1 MINNFNPGF
10 DREKAAFIELA
21 NRGAGLAPIN
31 YLYAKKASFESILSP
46 IITGG
51 TAELYTI
58 YGKGIYSVNIVNSED
73 IITSRLK
80 WSNPFNNYY
89 AGFIAG
95 NLTQNTI
102 WRLPLQDG
110 NDGEVLSTNGSGSLS
125 FINVT
130 TGAAPIDAK
139 YILQIPN
146 EQLPNAQA
154 LSKLSNGLMKNN
166 GGVIQIAVANKDY
179 LTPSLAYGKLWISN
193 SSNVASQAQTISTDN
208 LPNLNYGKLWLGNI
222 NNMPEASSTINSSNL
237 PDLSEGKVWQGDFSN
252 RPIEVDIKLSPT
264 DATYIIQT
272 PNPNLTEAQVLTEV
286 GIGMTKLLEGGVFA
300 IAVPGEDYVTTEEL
314 EEIEE
319 QCKEYASE
327 AQGSADAAASS
338 AEEAATSAEEAAS
351 SATEAS
357 ASATEATTAAGEA
370 SAAAGEATASAG
382 AASTAALAAAASA
395 TAAGYYADD
404 ASDYADDASDYADD
418 AYDYSEDASDSADD
432 AGNHAD
438 SASKSA
444 SKASDSAGDAAKSAD
459 DAKDYLDKLL
469 NTGLNE
475 LPCSG
480 DVSLNNYKLINVAIP
495 TLANDGA
502 TKGYV
507 DSAIGN
513 IPGGD
518 IILQGDIKGAGPLS
532 APVTTILMK
541 TLNQI
546 TNAGDID
553 IGNFLITNLKDPG
566 NPNDASTR
574 NYVDNKTWIT
584 AQITD
589 FKTEVAAFSLDQ
601 FAKPVAGLDLNMQT
615 IMNLST
621 PFNPNDATTKSY
633 VDTAIDNIPEADLI
647 LQGDIKGAGPLSAP
661 VTTILMKT
669 LNQIENA
676 GDINIGNFFME
687 NVKDPVKPTQA
698 ATKNYVDSVV
708 TQAGANIILEGFVLG
723 GPAIEGILTTTRG
736 PACLL
741 CNIPAG
747 GDVSMD
753 DFAIRNLA
761 DMPPQLDEAS
771 EKNAINFE
779 FLFKLLNDEII

>member
-1 MINNFNPGF
+1 MINNFNPGL

-31 YLYAKKASFESILSP
+31 YLYAKEASFESILSP
-46 IITGG
+46 VITGG

-58 YGKGIYSVNIVNSED
+58 YGKGIYSVNITNSED

-89 AGFIAG
+89 VGFIAG

-102 WRLPLQDG
+102 WRLPLHDG

-146 EQLPNAQA
+146 EKLPNAQA

-166 GGVIQIAVANKDY
+166 GGVIQIAIANKDY
-179 LTPSLAYGKLWISN
+179 LTPSLTYGKLWIGN
-193 SSNVASQAQTISTDN
+193 SSNVASQAQTISNDN

-222 NNMPEASSTINSSNL
+222 NNRPEVSSTINSSNL
-237 PDLSEGKVWQGDFSN
+237 PDLTEGKVWQGDFSN
-252 RPIEVDIKLSPT
+252 RPVEVDIKLSPT

-272 PNPNLTEAQVLTEV
+272 PNPNLTEAQVLSEL
-286 GIGMTKLLEGGVFA
+286 GMGMTKLLEGGVFA
-300 IAVPGEDYVTTEEL
+300 IAIPGEDYVTTEEL

-327 AQGSADAAASS
+327 AQGSADAAANS
-338 AEEAATSAEEAAS
+338 AEEAATSAEEAVS
-351 SATEAS
+351 SASEAS
-357 ASATEATTAAGEA
+357 ASATEATAAAGEA
-370 SAAAGEATASAG
+370 TAAAGEATASAG

-395 TAAGYYADD
+395 TAAAYYADD

-459 DAKDYLDKLL
+459 SAKDYLDKLL

-495 TLANDGA
+495 ILANDGA

-513 IPGGD
+513 IPATE
-518 IILQGDIKGAGPLS
+518 IALQGDIKGSGPIGL
-532 APVTTILMK
+532 PIDTVLVR

-546 TNAGDID
+546 GNAGDID

-566 NPNDASTR
+566 KPSDASTR
-574 NYVDNKTWIT
+574 NYVDTKTWIT

-589 FKTEVAAFSLDQ
+589 FNSAVTAFSLDQ
-601 FAKPVAGLDLNMQT
+601 FAKPTIGLDLNTQ
-615 IMNLST
+615 IISNLGS

-633 VDTAIDNIPEADLI
+633 VDTAIGNIPAADII
-647 LQGDIKGAGPLSAP
+647 LQGDIKGAGPLNAP
-661 VTTILMKT
+661 ITTVLMKT

-676 GDINIGNFFME
+676 GDVNIGNFFMD

-708 TQAGANIILEGFVLG
+708 TEAGANIILEGFVLG
-723 GPAIEGILTTTRG
+723 GPAIDGILTTTRG
-736 PACLL
+736 PICLL

-761 DMPPQLDEAS
+761 DIPPQLDEAS
-771 EKNAINFE
+771 EQNAINFE